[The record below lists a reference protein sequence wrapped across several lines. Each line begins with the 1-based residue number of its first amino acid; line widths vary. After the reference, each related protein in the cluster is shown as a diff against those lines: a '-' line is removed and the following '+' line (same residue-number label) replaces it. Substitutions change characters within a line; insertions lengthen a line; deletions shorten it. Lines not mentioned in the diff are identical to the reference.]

1 MGGAMSQIENR
12 GQFDHLQSVPTPPDS
27 SRSIEWQNVSI
38 VPAIKREPPHT
49 EVTPTFVFD
58 ALRNGALGGFMLGTC
73 ASIAFDLPYWE
84 TALTSAF
91 SGSMAFV
98 LLSTGVA
105 LLGRSR
111 SFFASMVRLMYGIMA
126 TAFIAAFLGV
136 ILLYVYVKV
145 LVPKPAGNFE
155 VPRAKIH

>member
-1 MGGAMSQIENR
+1 MSQPESK
-12 GQFDHLQSVPTPPDS
+12 GQYDHLQSIPTPPDNS
-27 SRSIEWQNVSI
+27 VGIAWESISAT
-38 VPAIKREPPHT
+38 PASKGDPPPT

-91 SGSMAFV
+91 VGSMACV

-105 LLGRSR
+105 LLSHSR
-111 SFFASMVRLMYGIMA
+111 SLFASLVRLMYGLMT

-136 ILLYVYVKV
+136 IVLYLYVKV
-145 LVPKPAGNFE
+145 VAPKPAGNFE
-155 VPRAKIH
+155 VPRAKIN

>member
-1 MGGAMSQIENR
+1 MSQPEDK
-12 GQFDHLQSVPTPPDS
+12 GQFEHLHSVPTPPGTSDGIAWES
-27 SRSIEWQNVSI
+27 VS
-38 VPAIKREPPHT
+38 VAPAPKRNPPPT

-73 ASIAFDLPYWE
+73 ASIAFDIPYWE

-91 SGSMAFV
+91 VGSMACV

-111 SFFASMVRLMYGIMA
+111 SLFASLVRLMYGLMA

-136 ILLYVYVKV
+136 IVLYLYVKV
-145 LVPKPAGNFE
+145 LAPKPAGNFE
-155 VPRAKIH
+155 VPRAKIN